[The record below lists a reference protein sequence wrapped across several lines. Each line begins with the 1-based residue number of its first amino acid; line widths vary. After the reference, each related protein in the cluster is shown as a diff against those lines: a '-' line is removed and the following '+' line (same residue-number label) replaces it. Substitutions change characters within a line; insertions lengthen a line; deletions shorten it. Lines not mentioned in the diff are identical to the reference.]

1 MVLVV
6 TTNIERKVKP
16 LRCKIYEEQLRGAEL
31 FGKPVLYTEK
41 QIQRESVPEGWHC
54 YDLSGSER
62 NPDKP
67 SAL

>member
-1 MVLVV
+1 M
-6 TTNIERKVKP
+6 TNTERKVKP

-54 YDLSGSER
+54 YECALFLDNLRR
-62 NPDKP
+62 NTQ
-67 SAL
+67 